1 MTIRVTVETCRGA
14 VVGGR
19 WPVVGGRGRGRP
31 NEPENVRVR
40 L

>member
-1 MTIRVTVETCRGA
+1 MTILVTVETCRGA

-19 WPVVGGRGRGRP
+19 WLVAGAGGVPTGGK
-31 NEPENVRVR
+31 NV